1 MKIKNMA
8 AVLLLIWTCGFSS
21 VVSAAEIQTVQLTEE
36 NQLVYT
42 KDKTE
47 LAGAFDGMAPGDSR
61 TVVIKI
67 ENQNSHKA
75 SFFISQK
82 TTDALEEAGKASG
95 GAYEFQVEIGNDTNR
110 TSLLDADAGGYA
122 ENVASAEGLAEIT
135 ELNEYRYMTA
145 LDPGDAS
152 FIISQ
157 WVCSSSVVGGV
168 VAIIFSY
175 ALSIAPAMSSF
186 QPLPRSPNN

>member
-1 MKIKNMA
+1 MKIKNIA

-82 TTDALEEAGKASG
+82 TTDALEEAG
-95 GAYEFQVEIGNDTNR
+95 
-110 TSLLDADAGGYA
+110 
-122 ENVASAEGLAEIT
+122 
-135 ELNEYRYMTA
+135 
-145 LDPGDAS
+145 
-152 FIISQ
+152 
-157 WVCSSSVVGGV
+157 
-168 VAIIFSY
+168 
-175 ALSIAPAMSSF
+175 
-186 QPLPRSPNN
+186 

>member
-8 AVLLLIWTCGFSS
+8 AVLLLILTCGYSS

-82 TTDALEEAGKASG
+82 TKSFHFHQTPGTRQAPLRSH
-95 GAYEFQVEIGNDTNR
+95 
-110 TSLLDADAGGYA
+110 LLRY
-122 ENVASAEGLAEIT
+122 SP
-135 ELNEYRYMTA
+135 EL
-145 LDPGDAS
+145 P
-152 FIISQ
+152 
-157 WVCSSSVVGGV
+157 
-168 VAIIFSY
+168 
-175 ALSIAPAMSSF
+175 
-186 QPLPRSPNN
+186 